1 MARSDRLPRRS
12 PELAWLVTGPL
23 AVLTLGIAMTIALRS
38 SHPVGSWPLAL
49 AFLGLFVLA
58 DLSSLTFEVRRQ
70 TFTLTLG
77 EIPLLLGLFY
87 LPPLTFIAVRL
98 VAAIVIQIRRT
109 ATPVKAAFNIALLGT
124 SAACASLVVVS
135 FGHPTAQSLAGDPAL
150 PRTWLLLTVAVMT
163 TVLVSLA
170 GVSGVITLVQGRIPA
185 QQLMAVAMPGTL
197 MAAVNTAVALV
208 VLLALQAS
216 PWALVVI
223 AALLVFSVMAYRNY
237 AQSLRQHRTLTEIY
251 DLTRAISD
259 TPHDGTLP
267 DTLLARVRQL
277 LQAEYAT
284 LWLPAQGRH
293 PEVLLSARA
302 DDKGLLD
309 MAGAPDN
316 LRKRAHETGE
326 TIAVGAQLGDEQLRN
341 ELRGTGIKDAIVVPL
356 RAGSAVIGT
365 LEVAGRLGDLTH
377 FGEGDVRLLEAV
389 AAHAAVAVENNR
401 LVDRLRFDAYH
412 DALTSLPNRRRLV
425 QALDEAVRVRTHGEV
440 VAILMFDVDGLR
452 DVNDSLGHA
461 AGDRLLAEVAGRLR
475 ATAPPA
481 ALVGRIGGDEFVVTL
496 RTANA
501 EAAIALA
508 HELRTQLQDPM
519 TIGTLTLDVDA
530 AVGIALHPDHGSD
543 PAMLLQ
549 RADVATHAAKQSAT
563 GVQLF
568 DPALESRSV
577 RRLGLAGD
585 LRRAL
590 DNSELEVYFQPK
602 VGLRDRRLVG
612 VECLARWEHPTHGTV
627 APEDFVAVAEHTGQL
642 GRLTEFVLREGLR
655 RARQWV
661 DAGRPLSVAV
671 NLSPRTLHDAEFPSR
686 VENLL
691 QHYGVAP
698 DRLTLEITEDG
709 VVEDIDRHLPT
720 LRHLFDLGVRLSVDD
735 FGTGYSSLSYL
746 RKLPVHEVK
755 VDRSF
760 VQGMAT
766 DPGDLAIVR
775 AVVDISRHF
784 GLTVVAEG
792 VESELTLELL
802 DEIGCDIG
810 QGFLFSRPLPH
821 ERLEAWLGAQ
831 TDAEPTPL
839 GEVRRLR
846 AVG

>member
-1 MARSDRLPRRS
+1 M
-12 PELAWLVTGPL
+12 
-23 AVLTLGIAMTIALRS
+23 VLTGYIAVTVED
-38 SHPVGSWPLAL
+38 PVGDWPLGL
-49 AFLGLFVLA
+49 LVLGMLVLA
-58 DLSSLTFEVRRQ
+58 DLFRLSFDVRRQ
-70 TFTLTLG
+70 MMTITLS
-77 EIPLLLGLFY
+77 EIPFLLGLYF
-87 LPPLTFIAVRL
+87 LPPVTLTVVFVIA
-98 VAAIVIQIRRT
+98 AAIIQLRRKSP
-109 ATPVKAAFNIALLGT
+109 PVKAAYNVVMNGIMAV
-124 SAACASLVVVS
+124 SAMLVWYAFGPIPADRPAS
-135 FGHPTAQSLAGDPAL
+135 
-150 PRTWLLLTVAVMT
+150 WLLLAIAVLT
-163 TVLVSLA
+163 GTLISLG
-170 GVSGVITLVQGRIPA
+170 GVIGVITLVQGKIPS
-185 QQLMAVAMPGTL
+185 QQIVSIAVPGLLMNGVT
-197 MAAVNTAVALV
+197 TAVGLLILI
-208 VLLALQAS
+208 VLQQS
-216 PWALVVI
+216 GW
-223 AALLVFSVMAYRNY
+223 ALLVIAILLLFSVLAYRSY
-237 AQSLRQHRTLTEIY
+237 TQSLRQHRTLTQIY
-251 DLTRAISD
+251 ELTRAISD
-259 TPHDGTLP
+259 APHDGTLP
-267 DTLLARVRQL
+267 DILLGRIRQL
-277 LQAEYAT
+277 LQAEFAT

-293 PEVLLSARA
+293 PEVLLSSRI

-309 MAGAPDN
+309 IGAVPEGLRQRAISGGTTVAAGV
-316 LRKRAHETGE
+316 H
-326 TIAVGAQLGDEQLRN
+326 IGDEQLRA

-365 LEVAGRLGDLTH
+365 LEVAGRLGDLAH
-377 FGEGDVRLLEAV
+377 FHDADVRLLEAV

-412 DALTSLPNRRRLV
+412 DALTGLPNRRRMI

-461 AGDRLLAEVAGRLR
+461 AGDRLVAEVATRLR
-475 ATAPPA
+475 AIAPPA
-481 ALVGRIGGDEFVVTL
+481 ALVGRVGGDEFVVTL
-496 RTANA
+496 RAPSA
-501 EAAIALA
+501 EAAVALA
-508 HELRTQLQDPM
+508 TSLRTQLQDPM

-530 AVGIALHPDHGSD
+530 AAGIALHPDHGTD

-549 RADVATHAAKQSAT
+549 RADVATHAAKSAAN

-590 DNSELEVYFQPK
+590 DNGDLEVFFQPK
-602 VGLRDRRLVG
+602 VSLRDRRLVG

-627 APEDFVAVAEHTGQL
+627 SPEDFVAVAEHTGQM
-642 GRLTEFVLREGLR
+642 GRLTDFVLQQGLR
-655 RARQWV
+655 RAKQWV
-661 DAGRPLSVAV
+661 EAGRPLSVAV
-671 NLSPRTLHDAEFPSR
+671 NLSPRSLHDPEFADR
-686 VENLL
+686 VGEMLRR
-691 QHYGVAP
+691 HGVAP

-709 VVEDIDRHLPT
+709 VVEGIDRHLPT
-720 LRHLFDLGVRLSVDD
+720 LQRLYDLGVRLAVDD

-746 RKLPVHEVK
+746 RRLPVHEVK

-792 VESELTLELL
+792 VESELTLDLL

-810 QGFLFSRPLPH
+810 QGFLFSRPLPY
-821 ERLEAWLGAQ
+821 ERLEAWLGVQ
-831 TDAEPTPL
+831 TESEPTPG